1 MTINTKNII
10 RRLSNKDKKE
20 LKLAAESGFVSYPR
34 LGKDNR
40 ILPSQCKSWQV
51 LQRANLAFIKGD
63 FENGELRISELG
75 KEIIK
80 EINEY

>member
-1 MTINTKNII
+1 MNPNTKNIL
-10 RRLSNKDKKE
+10 RKLSSKDKKE
-20 LKLAAESGFVSYPR
+20 LKLAAETNYISYPR
-34 LGKDNR
+34 LGKDGR

-51 LQRANLAFIKGD
+51 LQRTNLAFIKGD

-75 KEIIK
+75 KEVIK